1 MHHHRHRHGQRHC
14 LSPSLSLSCYVR
26 MAPYWGAHNRKLY
39 IIVPQDTNKVSTMPV
54 AETKHSEKERTFRR
68 RKRQQK
74 KSDCSTFYQ
83 LEVCGVWHKVT
94 VDTPFLLPWNNNNK
108 KKKQY
113 YWKIYEFNQNIV
125 RVILLD
131 FIEQFCCPLGFCFCF
146 LLCVCPSF
154 LVIPKWV
161 STIRWDIYW
170 TLRAYISLFVFM
182 LPNRTK
188 HVFCQA

>member
-108 KKKQY
+108 KKT
-113 YWKIYEFNQNIV
+113 
-125 RVILLD
+125 ILLENLRIQPKYSSSH
-131 FIEQFCCPLGFCFCF
+131 FIRF
-146 LLCVCPSF
+146 
-154 LVIPKWV
+154 
-161 STIRWDIYW
+161 YW
-170 TLRAYISLFVFM
+170 TILLSPWILFLFSSVCVSIIS
-182 LPNRTK
+182 
-188 HVFCQA
+188 CDS